1 MDQGWFEMKDIRRR
15 NLAAVVWI
23 PLRAARAVERV
34 GQFGF
39 VGFREDWLGARSLA
53 VPADNRSDAL
63 TLSWDAI
70 GTHHN
75 HAGYVDNGRYI
86 PADVYE
92 DFQGRFAGV
101 HLVLKQRGGGSE
113 RSEWHLHQDFV
124 TTLGLTREG
133 DTWVRPDED
142 YIEVARLRRA
152 SDGSP
157 TLLETRAAHLRDYLC
172 ARSMGLVVGS
182 YRERSE
188 IIEDA
193 SHISWATDAVEEKG
207 EHDRWIGRR
216 MAIHEGGE
224 PYGQSMFV
232 MHASRTDVNP
242 EDDVPVLGLPTDA
255 NLQSSSWTRQFRGRK
270 LYRILG
276 ELRRTEWLE
285 PASQSPIVRGDKLS
299 ASVSFIIDAEGSR
312 ATTDAL
318 VDSGRWLWF
327 RPTVVPAL
335 IDRRGGSLR
344 WYTRDTGAVAC
355 SPGDDVHFGI
365 NAIGLVNTYAKDVAL
380 LPEWQQ
386 RVWVAHNANP
396 EGKLSEELKASHVDA
411 TPASTRAPE
420 ACLTE
425 ALARLQTLAQ
435 KKLKITLRRQHDYVA
450 ELIPRIH
457 RFRAIDR
464 KGLFALAKD
473 LARITADDIDK
484 RKLQAIVAPPKGEC
498 WGSLKSLE
506 KVLATK
512 IDPANARSMLGPL
525 VGVYEL
531 RLADAHL
538 PSDDAV
544 DDAMRLIGVD
554 DASPFVVQGY
564 QLLHAAVAAIYQ
576 IGTVIE
582 AKW

>member
-1 MDQGWFEMKDIRRR
+1 MDQGWFEMKDVRRR

-23 PLRAARAVERV
+23 PLRAARAFERV

-39 VGFREDWLGARSLA
+39 VGFREDWLGAGSLA
-53 VPADNRSDAL
+53 VPAENRSDAL

-70 GTHHN
+70 GIGHN
-75 HAGYVDNGRYI
+75 QAGCVDTGRYV

-101 HLVLKQRGGGSE
+101 HLVLDQWRGGAE

-124 TTLGLTREG
+124 TTLGLKREG
-133 DTWVRPDED
+133 DKWVRPDED
-142 YIEVARLRRA
+142 YIEVARLVRA
-152 SDGSP
+152 SDGSAA
-157 TLLETRAAHLRDYLC
+157 LLEARASHLRDYLC
-172 ARSMGLVVGS
+172 ARNMGLVVSS
-182 YRERSE
+182 YRKRSE

-193 SHISWATDAVEEKG
+193 SHISWAADDVEEKG
-207 EHDRWIGRR
+207 EHDRWVGRR
-216 MAIHEGGE
+216 MAIHEGGR
-224 PYGQSMFV
+224 PYGESVFV
-232 MHASRTDVNP
+232 THMSRTDVNP
-242 EDDVPVLGLPTDA
+242 EDDVPVLGLPTDE
-255 NLQSSSWTRQFRGRK
+255 NVQSSSWTRQFQGRK
-270 LYRILG
+270 LYLILG
-276 ELRRTEWLE
+276 ELWRTEWLE
-285 PASQSPIVRGDKLS
+285 PASQSSIVRGDKLP
-299 ASVSFIIDAEGSR
+299 ASVTFIIDAEGKR
-312 ATTDAL
+312 ATTDEL
-318 VDSGRWLWF
+318 FESGRWLWF

-335 IDRRGGSLR
+335 IDRRGGSLK

-355 SPGDDVHFGI
+355 SPGYDVHFGI

-386 RVWVAHNANP
+386 RVWAAHNANP

-411 TPASTRAPE
+411 RPASTHAPE
-420 ACLTE
+420 AFLTE
-425 ALARLQTLAQ
+425 ALGRLQTLAQ
-435 KKLKITLRRQHDYVA
+435 AKLKITLRRQHDYVA

-457 RFRAIDR
+457 RFRATDR
-464 KGLFALAKD
+464 KGLFELAKD

-484 RKLQAIVAPPKGEC
+484 TQLQKIVAPPKGES

-512 IDPANARSMLGPL
+512 IDPADARAMLGPL

-538 PSDDAV
+538 PSDDV
-544 DDAMRLIGVD
+544 DAAMRLIGVD
-554 DASPFVVQGY
+554 DSSPCVVQGY
-564 QLLHAAVAAIYQ
+564 QLLHAAVAAICQ
-576 IGTVIE
+576 IAAVIE

>member
-1 MDQGWFEMKDIRRR
+1 MKDIRRR

-23 PLRAARAVERV
+23 PLREARAVERV

-101 HLVLKQRGGGSE
+101 HLVLKQRASGSE

-193 SHISWATDAVEEKG
+193 SHISWAADDVEEKG
-207 EHDRWIGRR
+207 EHDRWVGRR
-216 MAIHEGGE
+216 MDIHEGGE
-224 PYGQSMFV
+224 PYGGSVFV
-232 MHASRTDVNP
+232 THVSRTDVNP
-242 EDDVPVLGLPTDA
+242 EDDVPVLKLPTDA
-255 NLQSSSWTRQFRGRK
+255 NVQSSSWTRQFRGRK
-270 LYRILG
+270 LYRIFG
-276 ELRRTEWLE
+276 ELWRTEWLE
-285 PASQSPIVRGDKLS
+285 PASQSPIVHGDKLS
-299 ASVSFIIDAEGSR
+299 ASVSFIIDAEGRR
-312 ATTDAL
+312 ATTNEL
-318 VDSGRWLWF
+318 VESDRWLWF
-327 RPTVVPAL
+327 RPTVVSAL
-335 IDRRGGSLR
+335 IDRRGGSLM

-355 SPGDDVHFGI
+355 SPGYDVHFGI
-365 NAIGLVNTYAKDVAL
+365 NAIGFVNTYAKAVAL

-386 RVWVAHNANP
+386 RVWAAHNANP
-396 EGKLSEELKASHVDA
+396 EGNLSEELKASHVDA
-411 TPASTRAPE
+411 RPASTHAPE
-420 ACLTE
+420 AFLTKE
-425 ALARLQTLAQ
+425 LGRLQTLAQ
-435 KKLKITLRRQHDYVA
+435 TKLKITLRRQHDYVA

-457 RFRAIDR
+457 RFRATDR

-473 LARITADDIDK
+473 LARITADDIDE
-484 RKLQAIVAPPKGEC
+484 RQLQAIEAPPKGEC

-506 KVLATK
+506 KALATK
-512 IDPANARSMLGPL
+512 IDPAAARAMLGPL

>member
-1 MDQGWFEMKDIRRR
+1 MKDLRRR
-15 NLAAVVWI
+15 NLAAAAWI
-23 PLRAARAVERV
+23 PLRAARVVERV

-39 VGFREDWLGARSLA
+39 VGFREDRLGAGSLA
-53 VPADNRSDAL
+53 VPTGNRSDAL

-70 GTHHN
+70 GIN
-75 HAGYVDNGRYI
+75 KHAGCVDNGRYV

-92 DFQGRFAGV
+92 DFQGKFAGV
-101 HLVLKQRGGGSE
+101 HLVLDQRGCGAE

-133 DTWVRPDED
+133 DSWVRPDED
-142 YIEVARLRRA
+142 YIEVARLIRA
-152 SDGSP
+152 SDGSAA
-157 TLLETRAAHLRDYLC
+157 LLEARAPHLRDYLC

-193 SHISWATDAVEEKG
+193 SHISWAADDVEEKG
-207 EHDRWIGRR
+207 EHDRWVGRR
-216 MAIHEGGE
+216 MDIHEGGK
-224 PYGQSMFV
+224 PYGGSVFV
-232 MHASRTDVNP
+232 THVSRTDVNP
-242 EDDVPVLGLPTDA
+242 EDDVPVLKLPTDA
-255 NLQSSSWTRQFRGRK
+255 NVQSSSWTRQFRGRK
-270 LYRILG
+270 LYRIFG
-276 ELRRTEWLE
+276 ELWRTEWLE

-299 ASVSFIIDAEGSR
+299 ASVSFIIDAEGRR
-312 ATTDAL
+312 ATTNEL
-318 VDSGRWLWF
+318 VESGRWLWF
-327 RPTVVPAL
+327 RPTVVSAL
-335 IDRRGGSLR
+335 IDRRGGSLM

-355 SPGDDVHFGI
+355 SPGYDVHFGI
-365 NAIGLVNTYAKDVAL
+365 NAIGLVNTYAKAVAL

-386 RVWVAHNANP
+386 RVWAAHNANP
-396 EGKLSEELKASHVDA
+396 EGNLSEELKASHVDA
-411 TPASTRAPE
+411 RPASTHAPE
-420 ACLTE
+420 AFLTKE
-425 ALARLQTLAQ
+425 LGRLQTLAQ
-435 KKLKITLRRQHDYVA
+435 TKLKITLRRQHDYVA

-457 RFRAIDR
+457 RFRATDR

-473 LARITADDIDK
+473 LARITADDIDE
-484 RKLQAIVAPPKGEC
+484 RQLQAIEAPPKGEC

-506 KVLATK
+506 KALATK
-512 IDPANARSMLGPL
+512 IDPADARAMLGPL

-538 PSDDAV
+538 PSDDV

-582 AKW
+582 AEW

>member
-15 NLAAVVWI
+15 NLAAAAWI
-23 PLRAARAVERV
+23 PLRAAHAFERV
-34 GQFGF
+34 GQFGLG
-39 VGFREDWLGARSLA
+39 GFREDWLGAGSLA
-53 VPADNRSDAL
+53 VPAENRSAAL

-70 GTHHN
+70 GIGHN
-75 HAGYVDNGRYI
+75 HAGCVGNGRYV

-92 DFQGRFAGV
+92 DFDGRFTGV
-101 HLVLKQRGGGSE
+101 HLVLEQSGGVAE

-133 DTWVRPDED
+133 DKWVRPDEN
-142 YIEVARLRRA
+142 YIEVARLIRA
-152 SDGSP
+152 SDGSAA
-157 TLLETRAAHLRDYLC
+157 LLEARASHLRDYLC
-172 ARSMGLVVGS
+172 ARSMGLVVS
-182 YRERSE
+182 SLRRRSE
-188 IIEDA
+188 IIEDP
-193 SHISWATDAVEEKG
+193 SHISWAADNVEEKG
-207 EHDRWIGRR
+207 EHDRWVGRR
-216 MAIHEGGE
+216 MAIHEGGRR
-224 PYGQSMFV
+224 YGKSMFV
-232 MHASRTDVNP
+232 MHLSRTDVNP

-255 NLQSSSWTRQFRGRK
+255 NVQSSSWTKQFRGRK

-276 ELRRTEWLE
+276 ELWRTEWLE
-285 PASQSPIVRGDKLS
+285 PASQSPIVRGDNLP
-299 ASVSFIIDAEGSR
+299 ASVSFIIDAEGRR
-312 ATTDAL
+312 ATTDEL
-318 VDSGRWLWF
+318 VESGRWLWF

-344 WYTRDTGAVAC
+344 WYTRDTGEVAC
-355 SPGDDVHFGI
+355 SPGYDVHFGI
-365 NAIGLVNTYAKDVAL
+365 NSIGLVNTYAKDVAL

-386 RVWVAHNANP
+386 QVWGAHNANP

-425 ALARLQTLAQ
+425 ALGRLQTLAQ
-435 KKLKITLRRQHDYVA
+435 EKLKITLRRQHDYVA

-457 RFRAIDR
+457 RFRATDR
-464 KGLFALAKD
+464 KGLLALAKD

-512 IDPANARSMLGPL
+512 IDPADARSMLGPL

-538 PSDDAV
+538 PADDAV

-564 QLLHAAVAAIYQ
+564 QLLHAAGTAIYQ
-576 IGTVIE
+576 IGAVIE